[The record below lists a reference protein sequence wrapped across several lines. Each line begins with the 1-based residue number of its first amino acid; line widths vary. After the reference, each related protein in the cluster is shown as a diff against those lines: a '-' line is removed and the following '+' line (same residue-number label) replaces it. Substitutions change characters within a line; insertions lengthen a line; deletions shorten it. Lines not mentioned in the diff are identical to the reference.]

1 MHKQVEEAGGIVE
14 GLFALTDASNQL
26 HGQPSSS
33 GWFDGARNGLQRFE
47 FTDAVVGTT
56 DQWYMVYECRDF
68 ANDPPGRAVVRIN
81 KMTRGDSAG
90 LFFEGVHMAASD
102 DYYSYWPGLSC
113 GREDCIYHL
122 CQGNPERCKSL
133 FREELSLS
141 LSLSQAREDGDLRWC
156 LAPCVPQDHPW
167 LQVWP

>member
-56 DQWYMVYECRDF
+56 DQWYMVHKRAALAHVAVDARGE
-68 ANDPPGRAVVRIN
+68 PPWMELRIKRKAAAVKKGAKKGKGKQKGKGGTN
-81 KMTRGDSAG
+81 S
-90 LFFEGVHMAASD
+90 
-102 DYYSYWPGLSC
+102 
-113 GREDCIYHL
+113 
-122 CQGNPERCKSL
+122 N
-133 FREELSLS
+133 
-141 LSLSQAREDGDLRWC
+141 
-156 LAPCVPQDHPW
+156 
-167 LQVWP
+167 

>member
-90 LFFEGVHMAASD
+90 FLFKGVHMAASG
-102 DYYSYWPGLSC
+102 DYYCY
-113 GREDCIYHL
+113 
-122 CQGNPERCKSL
+122 
-133 FREELSLS
+133 
-141 LSLSQAREDGDLRWC
+141 
-156 LAPCVPQDHPW
+156 
-167 LQVWP
+167 